1 MNYQEPLNINN
12 IDLNNIVYPKSRS
25 NQNKKIILLKY
36 NDRGKLKNFVFQ
48 TPTLLNLY
56 KAQELSNY
64 SEIEVALTGKEESKI
79 SRYIHFL
86 NKLECKIKEDAQL
99 HAGSWFDI
107 NNETKTINFQKII
120 RESDDYDNGTIK
132 LKIINN
138 TDFQTTLKMNNNK
151 NISIDEIQEDSWC
164 KMLLE
169 CYAIW
174 VNSNNDFGLF
184 LRPVL
189 ISFTQKE
196 IYNYNFI
203 EDSDDEDKLNVPD
216 TEINNNIFM
225 KINKNSKIKYNNST
239 TQLEINELVKNLDKN
254 HIETSD
260 FNNIANDNI
269 IKLKLDE
276 NLFHDNSSS
285 DNSININNINNTL
298 LNAETSDSETS

>member
-1 MNYQEPLNINN
+1 
-12 IDLNNIVYPKSRS
+12 
-25 NQNKKIILLKY
+25 
-36 NDRGKLKNFVFQ
+36 
-48 TPTLLNLY
+48 
-56 KAQELSNY
+56 
-64 SEIEVALTGKEESKI
+64 
-79 SRYIHFL
+79 
-86 NKLECKIKEDAQL
+86 
-99 HAGSWFDI
+99 
-107 NNETKTINFQKII
+107 
-120 RESDDYDNGTIK
+120 
-132 LKIINN
+132 
-138 TDFQTTLKMNNNK
+138 
-151 NISIDEIQEDSWC
+151 
-164 KMLLE
+164 MLLE